1 MSGDNFLLYLKKNS
15 HKDMRSEGRQPDNLA
30 QKKSPELELLS
41 GACV

>member
-1 MSGDNFLLYLKKNS
+1 MSGDNFLLYLKKS
-15 HKDMRSEGRQPDNLA
+15 HKEMRAEGRQPDNLA